1 MRFARTVLIGLGLL
15 AAAAAPAAAQEQD
28 KEALKKKILEEVER
42 RLRQEEERL
51 LKDIEKVIEEEL
63 AGARKGPAPE
73 SKPPAAPRAKA
84 RGYLG
89 IRPGDLSDAEKKD
102 LGIQNGIRIF
112 EVVEGGP
119 AAKAGLKA
127 DDVLTAID
135 GKPIDSPQEV
145 PALIQNLG
153 EGARIQV
160 EYLRNGR
167 RSVAEV
173 TLGRHPMDAP
183 AAEADPKKEAPR
195 PAEPPREQPPK
206 EEPKKEELRE
216 RVKKFLERRE
226 GERRQEE
233 PPGRK
238 PGAPSEDDGF
248 DFFALEDEVFE
259 QLRAVFEQL
268 GMDPE
273 QFFEQGKDGKW
284 RLNRDLRQM
293 FRGLNLEKFRDLLPG
308 KEAPAPRAKPH
319 ARPAPKPEPRKEAP
333 APPPAPRAWM
343 GLQPEELSE
352 QLRAQLEIE
361 EGVGLLVADVV
372 AGSPA
377 EQAGLRK
384 NDILLKIDGRPVRGE
399 EGLAKFM
406 EAAKPGQEATL
417 TILRRGKEQA
427 LKVKLGERK
436 AE

>member
-1 MRFARTVLIGLGLL
+1 MKFLRTFLAGLGIL
-15 AAAAAPAAAQEQD
+15 AAAVPAAAQDQD
-28 KEALKKKILEEVER
+28 KEALKKKILEDVER

-51 LKDIEKVIEEEL
+51 LKDIEKMLEEEL
-63 AGARKGPAPE
+63 SGVRKAPPPE
-73 SKPPAAPRAKA
+73 SKPPAPPRKA

-89 IRPGDLSDAEKKD
+89 IRPGDLSDEEKKD
-102 LGIQNGIRIF
+102 LGIKNGIRIF

-127 DDVLTAID
+127 DDVLVAID
-135 GKPIDSPQEV
+135 GKPIESPQEI

-153 EGARIQV
+153 EGARIKV
-160 EYLRNGR
+160 EYLRDGR
-167 RSVAEV
+167 RSTAEV
-173 TLGRHPMDAP
+173 TLGRHPMDA
-183 AAEADPKKEAPR
+183 AGAEAAPKKEEPR
-195 PAEPPREQPPK
+195 PAEPPRAEPRK

-216 RVKKFLERRE
+216 RVKKFLEPRE
-226 GERRQEE
+226 GERKQEE
-233 PPGRK
+233 PRGPER
-238 PGAPSEDDGF
+238 GAPAEDEGL

-284 RLNRDLRQM
+284 RLNRDLREM
-293 FRGLNLEKFRDLLPG
+293 FRGLDLEKFRDLLPG
-308 KEAPAPRAKPH
+308 KEAPAPRAKPP
-319 ARPAPKPEPRKEAP
+319 ARPAPKVEPRKEAP
-333 APPPAPRAWM
+333 APAAPRAWL
-343 GLQPEELSE
+343 GIQPEELAE

-361 EGVGLLVADVV
+361 DGVGLLVADVV
-372 AGSPA
+372 SGSPA

-384 NDILLKIDGRPVRGE
+384 NDILLKIDGQPVRGE

-406 EAAKPGQEATL
+406 EAAKPGQEAAL
-417 TILRRGKEQA
+417 TILRRGKEQD

-436 AE
+436 GE